1 MPITEAMSMGIPV
14 VVTNWSG
21 VTAFVDESV
30 GYLVDYSLARVSE
43 WVSGGVGQGVSGL
56 SVSQQMGS
64 CRPVGVPRTLEGGV
78 FCLRCHVVPPFPQPG
93 G

>member
-30 GYLVDYSLARVSE
+30 GYMVDYNLAKVRGARHS
-43 WVSGGVGQGVSGL
+43 SA
-56 SVSQQMGS
+56 QQ
-64 CRPVGVPRTLEGGV
+64 
-78 FCLRCHVVPPFPQPG
+78 
-93 G
+93 